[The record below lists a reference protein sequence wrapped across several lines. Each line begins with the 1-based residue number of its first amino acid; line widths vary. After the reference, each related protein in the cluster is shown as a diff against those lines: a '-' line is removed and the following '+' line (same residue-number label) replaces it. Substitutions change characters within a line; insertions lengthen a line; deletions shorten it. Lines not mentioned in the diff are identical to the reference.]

1 MQAIK
6 CGFNASFCLFLLGP
20 RMAMGAFFKRKRMG
34 WEHIETIHTIHVRE
48 VEGGAA
54 QLCGSRFYYYFT
66 GTLLSNRI
74 CRFYIFLRTNLSF
87 KSIYNMYLR
96 PHFISCIGL
105 IDSILTN

>member
-1 MQAIK
+1 M
-6 CGFNASFCLFLLGP
+6 LLSVYFFKVQEWP
-20 RMAMGAFFKRKRMG
+20 WVRFFKRKRMG
-34 WEHIETIHTIHVRE
+34 WELIETIHTIHVRE
-48 VEGGAA
+48 VEGVVAA
-54 QLCGSRFYYYFT
+54 PDLQLCGSRFYYHFT

-74 CRFYIFLRTNLSF
+74 CRFRIFLRTNLSF